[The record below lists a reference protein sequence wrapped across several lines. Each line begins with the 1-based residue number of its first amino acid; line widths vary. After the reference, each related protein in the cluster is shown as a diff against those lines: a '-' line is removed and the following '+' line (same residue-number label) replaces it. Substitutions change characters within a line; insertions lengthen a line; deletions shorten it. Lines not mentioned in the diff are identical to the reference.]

1 MLIAV
6 RYLRILDDRKAA
18 LNMIEQDVKEE
29 ERKHK
34 IADYGFRKK
43 EDNGGVID
51 YRIHTKGRPSYKG
64 LTNKEIREKEFLL
77 LLRKLKPHISSAI
90 GTAVKIMQNE
100 NSSEANRLKAASL
113 LLQNYKEIMKDA
125 YDPTYDEQEA
135 EEINQESVP
144 VFSLKM
150 INTEDAEDAESKG

>member
-1 MLIAV
+1 ML
-6 RYLRILDDRKAA
+6 
-18 LNMIEQDVKEE
+18 EQEIKEE
-29 ERKHK
+29 ESKRK
-34 IADYGFRKK
+34 IAEHVGFKSK
-43 EDNGGVID
+43 EMNGGVID

-100 NSSEANRLKAASL
+100 NSSEGNRLKAAAL
-113 LLQNYKEIMKDA
+113 LLANYKEIMKDA
-125 YDPTYDEQEA
+125 YDPVYDQQEA

-144 VFSLKM
+144 TFSLRM
-150 INTEDAEDAESKG
+150 ISQEEVEDAKEVD

>member
-1 MLIAV
+1 
-6 RYLRILDDRKAA
+6 
-18 LNMIEQDVKEE
+18 MIEQEQEE
-29 ERKHK
+29 ERRKHQ
-34 IADYGFRKK
+34 IADYGFKK
-43 EDNGGVID
+43 TIENGGVID
-51 YRIHTKGRPSYKG
+51 YKINVKGRPTYKG

-100 NSSEANRLKAASL
+100 NSSESNRLKAASL

-125 YDPTYDEQEA
+125 YNPDYDQQEA

-150 INTEDAEDAESKG
+150 INTEDVEDVEDNK

>member
-1 MLIAV
+1 
-6 RYLRILDDRKAA
+6 
-18 LNMIEQDVKEE
+18 MIEQEQEE
-29 ERKHK
+29 ERRKHQ
-34 IADYGFRKK
+34 ISAYGFKK
-43 EDNGGVID
+43 TIENGGVID
-51 YRIHTKGRPSYKG
+51 YKINVKGRPTYKG

-100 NSSEANRLKAASL
+100 NSSESNRLKAASL

-125 YDPTYDEQEA
+125 YNPDYDQQEA

-150 INTEDAEDAESKG
+150 INTEDVEDVEDNK

>member
-1 MLIAV
+1 
-6 RYLRILDDRKAA
+6 
-18 LNMIEQDVKEE
+18 MIEQELKEQ
-29 ERKHK
+29 KQK
-34 IADYGFRKK
+34 TGVAQYGFKTR
-43 EDNGGVID
+43 EENGGVID
-51 YRIHTKGRPSYKG
+51 YRIHTKGRPTYKG

-100 NSSEANRLKAASL
+100 NSSEANRLKAAAL
-113 LLQNYKEIMKDA
+113 ILQNYKEIMKDA
-125 YDPTYDEQEA
+125 YDPTYDTQEA

-150 INTEDAEDAESKG
+150 INAEDVEDVGGKG